1 MCLFICCCCWGSMRP
16 GKRSTTMLR
25 LKPGAEGL
33 VKKKQPYTCIPGYVK
48 IRYVFLIL
56 LVLYVSI
63 MS

>member
-1 MCLFICCCCWGSMRP
+1 MFIYLLLLGLNEARQAVYHYAS
-16 GKRSTTMLR
+16 
-25 LKPGAEGL
+25 LKPDDEGL